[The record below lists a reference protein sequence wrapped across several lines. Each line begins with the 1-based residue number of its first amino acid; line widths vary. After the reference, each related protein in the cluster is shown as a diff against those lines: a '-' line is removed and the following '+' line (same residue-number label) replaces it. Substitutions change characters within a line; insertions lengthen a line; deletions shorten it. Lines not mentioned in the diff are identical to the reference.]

1 MEFNPDNIIYFEWA
15 FIQINATLVY
25 TWVVIVLLAMGARL
39 VTARIDPGAG
49 TSISRWQHLL
59 EATVTLIR
67 EQIREASRQQP
78 DRYLPFI
85 GTLFLFIVVSNM
97 IDVVPGVTAPTASL
111 STASALATLVF
122 FAVPVFGIMR
132 QGIKG
137 YLRQYIKPTPF
148 MLPFNII
155 GEISRTVALAIRLFG
170 NIMSGSLIVAILLSL
185 APLFFPVAM
194 QAFGLLIGVIQAYVF
209 AILALVYIASGQRA
223 GPESASS
230 QSSRELQSS
239 SSTLKNR
246 NNDNQSEV

>member
-1 MEFNPDNIIYFEWA
+1 MEFNADHIIFWEWE
-15 FIQINATLVY
+15 FIRINATLVY
-25 TWVVIVLLAMGARL
+25 SWVVMGILAIGGWA
-39 VTARIDPGAG
+39 VTSRIDPG

-67 EQIREASRQQP
+67 DQIREASRQEP

-85 GTLFLFIVVSNM
+85 GTLFLFIVVANVM
-97 IDVVPGVTAPTASL
+97 DVVPGFTAPTTSL
-111 STASALATLVF
+111 STTAALATLVF

-132 QGIKG
+132 QGLKG
-137 YLRQYIKPTPF
+137 YLSQYLKPTPF

-194 QAFGLLIGVIQAYVF
+194 QAFSLLIGVIQAYVF
-209 AILALVYIASGQRA
+209 AILSLVYIASGQRSRPSLA
-223 GPESASS
+223 GAE
-230 QSSRELQSS
+230 E
-239 SSTLKNR
+239 
-246 NNDNQSEV
+246 